1 MEQALSGRTRMTKI
15 RTALLALTAITGL
28 AVGGAASAETT
39 PLPARQ
45 TALGADHFHARA
57 QILDDPLDVET
68 VISSE
73 RGFQTGKGLFRA
85 PSNDNHLR
93 AVVDKRSG
101 ATRFEVRQVLTYMGP
116 VRGYGEVAYETAQW
130 PVQTT
135 VNRIKD
141 NAGHCFVLEAPELCR
156 EEIAFEVSESELR
169 RAAAAPGAWSFKFKS
184 DGGDEHRTAIT
195 PAEIQGLLKAVDT
208 YRHALPAIQ
217 AKADTTAGG

>member
-1 MEQALSGRTRMTKI
+1 MTKT
-15 RTALLALTAITGL
+15 RTALLALTAIAGL
-28 AVGGAASAETT
+28 AAGGAASAETT

-45 TALGADHFHARA
+45 VALGADHFHARA
-57 QILDDPLDVET
+57 HVVDDPLDIET

-116 VRGYGEVAYETAQW
+116 VRGYGEVAYETGQW
-130 PVQTT
+130 PVRAPVT
-135 VNRIKD
+135 RIKD
-141 NAGHCFVLEAPELCR
+141 NAGYCFVFEAPELCR
-156 EEIAFEVSESELR
+156 EEVAFEISESELR
-169 RAAAAPGAWSFKFKS
+169 RAAAQPGAWRFKFKS

-195 PAEIQGLLKAVDT
+195 HAEIEGLLKAVDG
-208 YRHALPAIQ
+208 YRRTLPAVQ
-217 AKADTTAGG
+217 AEADTAADG

>member
-1 MEQALSGRTRMTKI
+1 MTKT

-116 VRGYGEVAYETAQW
+116 VRGYGEVAYENGSVARPNDGEQDQGQRRPLLRTGSARALPRGDRLRCLRKRTA
-130 PVQTT
+130 P
-135 VNRIKD
+135 R
-141 NAGHCFVLEAPELCR
+141 R
-156 EEIAFEVSESELR
+156 R
-169 RAAAAPGAWSFKFKS
+169 RAGRLELQVQVGRRRRAS
-184 DGGDEHRTAIT
+184 HRH
-195 PAEIQGLLKAVDT
+195 
-208 YRHALPAIQ
+208 HAMPRSR
-217 AKADTTAGG
+217 DC

>member
-1 MEQALSGRTRMTKI
+1 MSKT
-15 RTALLALTAITGL
+15 RTALLALTAVAGL

-57 QILDDPLDVET
+57 QVIDDPLDVET

-85 PSNDNHLR
+85 PANDNHLR

-101 ATRFEVRQVLTYMGP
+101 TTRFEVRQVLTYMGP
-116 VRGYGEVAYETAQW
+116 VRGYGEVAYETGQW
-130 PVQTT
+130 PVHTPVT
-135 VNRIKD
+135 KIKD
-141 NAGHCFVLEAPELCR
+141 NAGHCFVFEAPELCR
-156 EEIAFEVSESELR
+156 EEIAFEISESELR

-195 PAEIQGLLKAVDT
+195 HAEIEGLLKAVDA

-217 AKADTTAGG
+217 AKAETAAGG